1 MSQVRSTTVRWP
13 VPRPLAA
20 WLLLRGAGLGDPGGL
35 SSRVATEMAVW
46 RAASVTDMAAAG
58 WRLDELD
65 VCMAAEGASRWSDTD
80 FALGNGGPVGSVLAG
95 QTGDVEAR
103 ALRKLLG
110 LSGAG
115 LVGFH
120 HALRHRRR
128 LEPGNRP
135 DWASV
140 GVWVGDPQ
148 PPRRVVLISDVVP
161 TVPTRPPMTRL
172 SATWRPPL
180 VMAQWMQD
188 RAADTDA
195 TQGLTA
201 RTRVE
206 MSLWQRVQAFDRDAA
221 QWGDAELDVCARA
234 LRPGQISDE
243 DPAWVASVM
252 AVDLQEHVNAAPSP
266 LVDKV
271 RGLSMSGSV
280 ALLHAAIARRGGV
293 EVDPALVPEGMDLS
307 ADGPVVTAAER
318 RRQRDEHIRQMHAA
332 GMPAKQIMEET
343 QLARATVY
351 KVLSEG

>member
-1 MSQVRSTTVRWP
+1 
-13 VPRPLAA
+13 
-20 WLLLRGAGLGDPGGL
+20 
-35 SSRVATEMAVW
+35 
-46 RAASVTDMAAAG
+46 
-58 WRLDELD
+58 
-65 VCMAAEGASRWSDTD
+65 
-80 FALGNGGPVGSVLAG
+80 
-95 QTGDVEAR
+95 
-103 ALRKLLG
+103 
-110 LSGAG
+110 
-115 LVGFH
+115 
-120 HALRHRRR
+120 
-128 LEPGNRP
+128 
-135 DWASV
+135 
-140 GVWVGDPQ
+140 
-148 PPRRVVLISDVVP
+148 
-161 TVPTRPPMTRL
+161 MTRL